1 MIEIPQIPTCQSNF
15 TALRL
20 AMAKAG
26 LQQKAAPTT
35 IPAVCIEH
43 ADDASTSIDIGDST

>member
-1 MIEIPQIPTCQSNF
+1 MYFITKKKKKKTCQGIVVI
-15 TALRL
+15 LP

-35 IPAVCIEH
+35 IPAVCMEH
-43 ADDASTSIDIGDST
+43 ADDASTRVM